1 MSSAIATDLT
11 IHADTREQRQFLA
24 DLLGCFDLDYPDV
37 IDLEDAGLNLCQE
50 DRGYVEHLL
59 PAVDAISQS
68 LAAHGL
74 NDLAFSIDG
83 NSDCD
88 YGVYYVFEIQV
99 RDGEAYCRE
108 TELDTNEFDPEEA
121 GADPDD
127 DPLSVALEFASE
139 ALRECSWTEVE
150 DHWAVQDPLRP
161 PFTDDQLQKADEII
175 SAYLSSL

>member
-1 MSSAIATDLT
+1 MSSAIATGLT
-11 IHADTREQRQFLA
+11 IHADTREKRQLLA
-24 DLLGCFDLDYPDV
+24 DLLGCFDFDYPDV
-37 IDLEDAGLNLCQE
+37 LDLEDAGLDLIQE

-59 PAVDAISQS
+59 PAVDAICQS
-68 LAAHGL
+68 LAARGL

-83 NSDCD
+83 NTDCD
-88 YGVYYVFEIQV
+88 YGVYCVFEIQV

-108 TELDTNEFDPEEA
+108 TELDMNEFDPEEA

-127 DPLSVALEFASE
+127 DPLDVALESASE
-139 ALRECSWTEVE
+139 ALRECSWAEVE

-161 PFTDDQLQKADEII
+161 PFTDNQLQKADAII